1 MKKRLT
7 FLTLALMCLTA
18 QGAALTEGTPV
29 NSLLASTGNALDFE
43 IAVPADATNLSVSM
57 SGGSGDADLYV
68 RAGAVP
74 TTSSYD
80 CRPYLSGNEETC
92 DVGTPQTG
100 TYYIQVRA
108 YQSFSDV
115 SLLATYDSASGGA
128 SQALNNGE
136 TLTGLS
142 GADGSETRYHL
153 DVPGDAENL
162 VVAISG
168 GSGDADLYLKY
179 GTSPTTSSYDCR
191 PYEAG
196 NDETCSVATPQTGT
210 YHLMVR
216 GYNAFSNLS
225 LTASYSD
232 GGSSGND
239 GATWDGYETYYA
251 DAIGK
256 TGSALTSALNE
267 AAARNHSR
275 MSYSQ
280 VWDALSYTDEDPNN
294 SDNVILIYTGR
305 SQDKDFSASGNND
318 QDAWNREHSWPK
330 SHGFPSSGDWGY
342 TDIHH
347 LRPSDVSVNAD
358 RGNKDY
364 DNGGSQISEAPG
376 NYTDADSFEPRDAVK
391 GDLARMMFYM
401 DVRYDGNDGTGVGD
415 LQLVNYTGTSGNN
428 LGELCIL
435 YAWHQQDPVSQR
447 EIDRHARI
455 VERQGNRNPFVDYPG
470 WVDDIWGSQCN

>member
-7 FLTLALMCLTA
+7 FLTLALTGLTA
-18 QGAALTEGTPV
+18 QGAVLTEGIPV
-29 NSLLASTGNALDFE
+29 ESLSANTDAALDFE
-43 IAVPADATNLSVSM
+43 LSVPTDARNLSIQM

-74 TTSSYD
+74 TTSTYD
-80 CRPYLSGNEETC
+80 CRPYLSGNDEIC
-92 DVGTPQTG
+92 DDADPQSG
-100 TYYIQVRA
+100 AYYIQVRA
-108 YQSFSDV
+108 YQSFSGV
-115 SLLATYDSASGGA
+115 SLLATYDLANGGT
-128 SQALNNGE
+128 SQAMINGE
-136 TLTGLS
+136 TLNGLS
-142 GADGSETRYHL
+142 GADGSETHYHL
-153 DVPGDAENL
+153 DVPADARDL
-162 VVAISG
+162 VVEISG

-196 NDETCSVATPQTGT
+196 NDETCSVASPQSGV
-210 YHLMVR
+210 YHAMID
-216 GYNAFSNLS
+216 GYNAYSNLS
-225 LTASYSD
+225 LTARYTD
-232 GGSSGND
+232 GGGSGND
-239 GATWDGYETYYA
+239 GATWDGFETYYA

-256 TGSALTSALNE
+256 TGTALASALNE
-267 AAARNHSR
+267 AAARNHTR

-294 SDNVILIYTGR
+294 SNNVLLIYTGR

-330 SHGFPSSGDWGY
+330 SYGFPSGGDWAY

-364 DNGGSQISEAPG
+364 GNGGSEISEAPG
-376 NYTDADSFEPRDAVK
+376 NYTDSDSFEPRDAVK

-415 LQLVNYTGTSGNN
+415 LTLVNHTGTDWNE
-428 LGELCIL
+428 LGRLCTL
-435 YAWHQQDPVSQR
+435 YSWHQQDPVSES
-447 EIDRHARI
+447 EIERHARI
-455 VERQGNRNPFVDYPG
+455 VEQQGNRNPFVDYPA
-470 WVDDIWGSQCN
+470 WVDDLWGAQCN